1 MGRALRLPL
10 HRVGIGRRASH
21 RPTCPL
27 LVEMIL
33 QSLHVRRPLGR
44 HCQPLTICQRDHI
57 GTGDL
62 RSRLLRALSAC
73 SYRVCYRAR
82 TRHWS
87 LPSRTRLT
95 SVIVVLTLLL
105 QLLLCGHLKS
115 LGDHLR
121 LLHCNLLRGP
131 RCWRLTSSCT
141 DRGRGSQPRRRRCPI
156 RYRCLRGPTR
166 GLLLLLHTLMLLLL
180 VLDLLLL
187 LSLSLG
193 LCLLLS
199 LLLLLMHLCLMHTL
213 LLH

>member
-10 HRVGIGRRASH
+10 HRVGIGRGASQ

-44 HCQPLTICQRDHI
+44 HCQPLTICERDHI
-57 GTGDL
+57 RTGDL
-62 RSRLLRALSAC
+62 RSRLLRALSAR

-82 TRHWS
+82 HRS
-87 LPSRTRLT
+87 LPSRTRLA

-105 QLLLCGHLKS
+105 QLLLCGHLES

-121 LLHCNLLRGP
+121 LLHRNLLRGP
-131 RCWRLTSSCT
+131 RRWRWTSSCT
-141 DRGRGSQPRRRRCPI
+141 NRGRGSQPRRRRCPI

-180 VLDLLLL
+180 ILDLLLL